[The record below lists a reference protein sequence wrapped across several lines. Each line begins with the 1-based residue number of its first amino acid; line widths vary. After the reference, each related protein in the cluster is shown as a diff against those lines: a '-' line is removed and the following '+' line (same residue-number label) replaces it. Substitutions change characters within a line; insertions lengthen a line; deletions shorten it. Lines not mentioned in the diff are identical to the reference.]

1 MLLDPRWNG
10 KWKKKPRERK
20 ALMKKAGMFS
30 AKAKAAHNSK
40 VRMTYGKLAR
50 LNDSE

>member
-1 MLLDPRWNG
+1 MVYGREFM
-10 KWKKKPRERK
+10 KTAKK
-20 ALMKKAGMFS
+20 FS

-40 VRMTYGKLAR
+40 VRMTYGKPAC